1 VLLHSFGR
9 RLTLWP
15 APPPKATIRESFARE
30 AEEGLTLV
38 EAAS

>member
-15 APPPKATIRESFARE
+15 APPPKETIRESFARE
-30 AEEGLTLV
+30 AEENFTLV
-38 EAAS
+38 EAAG